1 MILKMILREKKSM
14 KVCKYC
20 GTENKDAAAFCS
32 ACGANEFKHKCNN
45 CGTVFDE
52 GNFCPKCGVKAGA
65 KAKTCPRC
73 GTRYYSAACPD
84 CGYTYSRGSA
94 QTVYVS
100 EPAKPAPRRRKT
112 FFWVL
117 GWIFIFPIPLTIL
130 MVRNQKLNKWVKIG
144 IIAAAWIVYFLI
156 AFAGG
161 SNGSPQK

>member
-20 GTENKDAAAFCS
+20 GTENQDAAAFCS

-45 CGTVFDE
+45 CGTVFDD
-52 GNFCPKCGVKAGA
+52 GNFCPKCGVKAGT
-65 KAKTCPRC
+65 KAKICPRC
-73 GTRYYSAACPD
+73 GTQYYSAACPD
-84 CGYTYSRGSA
+84 CGYTHGSA
-94 QTVYVS
+94 QTFYVS
-100 EPAKPAPRRRKT
+100 EPAKPVPRRRKT

-130 MVRNQKLNKWVKIG
+130 MVKNQKLNKWVKIG

-156 AFAGG
+156 AF
-161 SNGSPQK
+161 SEVLNGSPQK